1 MKRRSTTATETAATA
16 QAAGA
21 TPVVSDRGTLRRGLQ
36 LAPEMTRGLGWTLLL
51 ALVATTSNVIV
62 PMTIQRAIDDGI
74 LAPGGID
81 LGVVR
86 WTCALAVVGVVL
98 LAGVGLALLSVP
110 LAVVAYFVL
119 PTLYSTAALMV
130 PALRDLGAWVNMTA
144 ASTPLMGGV
153 DLTATEWAQLGTSS
167 LLWIGL
173 PLLIGIWRVLTREV
187 K

>member
-74 LAPGGID
+74 LAPGGSTSVSCA
-81 LGVVR
+81 GRVR
-86 WTCALAVVGVVL
+86 SRWSASSSPGCAR
-98 LAGVGLALLSVP
+98 
-110 LAVVAYFVL
+110 
-119 PTLYSTAALMV
+119 T
-130 PALRDLGAWVNMTA
+130 
-144 ASTPLMGGV
+144 
-153 DLTATEWAQLGTSS
+153 
-167 LLWIGL
+167 
-173 PLLIGIWRVLTREV
+173 
-187 K
+187 

>member
-86 WTCALAVVGVVL
+86 WTCAVSYTHLT
-98 LAGVGLALLSVP
+98 
-110 LAVVAYFVL
+110 L
-119 PTLYSTAALMV
+119 PTKRIV
-130 PALRDLGAWVNMTA
+130 
-144 ASTPLMGGV
+144 
-153 DLTATEWAQLGTSS
+153 
-167 LLWIGL
+167 
-173 PLLIGIWRVLTREV
+173 
-187 K
+187 